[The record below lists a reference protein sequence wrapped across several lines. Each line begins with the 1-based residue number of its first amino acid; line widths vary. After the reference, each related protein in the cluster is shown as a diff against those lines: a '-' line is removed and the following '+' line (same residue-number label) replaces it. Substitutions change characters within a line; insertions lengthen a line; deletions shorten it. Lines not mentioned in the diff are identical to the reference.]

1 MNSHSIRIERITDKT
16 ITSDNLHRLKALL
29 NQLSSSAN
37 EKSLMSALSSPQT
50 IILAAF
56 INDILVGTASCVYSH
71 CVTGTRVHVE
81 DVVVD
86 AGYRGKGI
94 GSELIDHAIKCAK
107 ILDAKTIDLTSRP
120 DREAANR
127 LYKKLGFILRDTNVY
142 RYNDSL

>member
-16 ITSDNLHRLKALL
+16 ITSDSLHRLRALL

>member
-1 MNSHSIRIERITDKT
+1 MNSHSIRIEQITAKT
-16 ITSDNLHRLKALL
+16 ITSDNLHRLRTLL
-29 NQLSSSAN
+29 SQLSSSAN
-37 EKSLMSALSSPQT
+37 ENSLMSALSSPQT

-56 INDILVGTASCVYSH
+56 INDILVGTASCVYSY

-94 GSELIDHAIKCAK
+94 GSELIHHAIKRAK
-107 ILDAKTIDLTSRP
+107 MLDAKTIDLTSRP